1 MKKKTSIILAAML
14 IVLCLAAGIL
24 YDQFKPQT
32 SEGEKNIVVTVIHG
46 DKTTKE
52 FSYTTDAEYL
62 GDILQNEGLISG
74 DQDQYGLYVKVVD
87 GEQINESNQEWW
99 CLTKGGESVN
109 TGVDMTPIADGE
121 AYELTFTVGY

>member
-1 MKKKTSIILAAML
+1 MKKKTSIILAAIL
-14 IVLCLAAGIL
+14 ILLCLAAGIL

-46 DKTTKE
+46 DKSTKK

-62 GDILQNEGLISG
+62 GDILQAEGLISG
-74 DQDQYGLYVKVVD
+74 DQGQYGLYVKVVD
-87 GEQINESNQEWW
+87 GEHINEANQEWW

-121 AYELTFTVGY
+121 TYELTFTVGY